1 MKKNMGS
8 ADRILR
14 IIIAIAIAVLYFT
27 NTISGTLG
35 IALLI
40 LATVFVLT
48 GFIGF
53 CPLYAPFKIRTN
65 KKSE

>member
-1 MKKNMGS
+1 MGS

-27 NTISGTLG
+27 NTISGILG

>member
-1 MKKNMGS
+1 MGS

-65 KKSE
+65 KKYE

>member
-1 MKKNMGS
+1 MGS

-53 CPLYAPFKIRTN
+53 CPLYALFKIRTN

>member
-1 MKKNMGS
+1 MGS